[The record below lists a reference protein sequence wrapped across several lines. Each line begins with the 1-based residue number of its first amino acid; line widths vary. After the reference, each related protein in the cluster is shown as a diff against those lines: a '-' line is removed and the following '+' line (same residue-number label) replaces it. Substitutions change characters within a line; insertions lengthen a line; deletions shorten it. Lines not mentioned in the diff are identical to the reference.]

1 MHQNIKNCNNSQKL
15 TCVYFVKIPKSL
27 DLAKITTKTKYPGRL
42 VAARQRSLLTWT
54 IMPCVHKKCEY
65 LAGLLNLENGSSLT
79 GLKWKRAISL
89 RRNRFL
95 PLMRDENRESQSQ
108 ICLFL
113 AVLNPYLLKMCV
125 DMCLFCLLFP
135 VLPNLTA
142 NILSR

>member
-54 IMPCVHKKCEY
+54 IMPCAHKKWVFSW
-65 LAGLLNLENGSSLT
+65 ALEFRERGSLT

-89 RRNRFL
+89 RRKRFL
-95 PLMRDENRESQSQ
+95 PLMRDENQESWSQ

-113 AVLNPYLLKMCV
+113 AALNPYLFKMCV

>member
-1 MHQNIKNCNNSQKL
+1 MHQNIKNYNNSQKL

-54 IMPCVHKKCEY
+54 IMPCAHKKWVFSW
-65 LAGLLNLENGSSLT
+65 ALEFRERGSLT

-95 PLMRDENRESQSQ
+95 PLMRDENQESWSQ

-113 AVLNPYLLKMCV
+113 AALNPYLFKMCV